1 MQNKWSWSSLDSSH
15 LQMLIINPC
24 RLFILSM
31 EIEGILLG
39 HQAGKG
45 GAGNFVLCDQTG
57 SGCINVQSCSFH
69 PLEIKGKRFLG
80 QAAKIPPRCPLW
92 KHFSSEIDT
101 MPPYENKKPTHC
113 TFQYTVQLNLL
124 LPKSVVTGPC

>member
-31 EIEGILLG
+31 EVEGILLG

-45 GAGNFVLCDQTG
+45 GAENF
-57 SGCINVQSCSFH
+57 
-69 PLEIKGKRFLG
+69 
-80 QAAKIPPRCPLW
+80 CP
-92 KHFSSEIDT
+92 
-101 MPPYENKKPTHC
+101 
-113 TFQYTVQLNLL
+113 V
-124 LPKSVVTGPC
+124 